1 MSELSLWLAI
11 AGVGALHAL
20 SPANGWLLAAACGVH
35 AHDETQ
41 ARRALG
47 PIACGQVASMTLM
60 ACAFWQGV
68 SVDRALM
75 RDLAVALPI
84 GGALW
89 LCLRRAR
96 QPIRVSAPAR
106 HAGIALL
113 SFLVA
118 SAQGAG
124 LMLVPALVPLCAGAG
139 PASELTA
146 RGSVLAALAVVAVH
160 TAAMLLTTGL
170 LASGVCR
177 AVAALLARSVHR
189 PASQRPMS

>member
-1 MSELSLWLAI
+1 MAELSLWLAI
-11 AGVGALHAL
+11 AAVGALHAL

-35 AHDETQ
+35 GRDEAQ
-41 ARRALG
+41 ARGALG
-47 PIACGQVASMTLM
+47 PIACGQIASMTLL
-60 ACAFWQGV
+60 ACAFSQGV

-75 RDLAVALPI
+75 RDLAIALLI
-84 GGALW
+84 GAVLW
-89 LCLRRAR
+89 LCLRAAR
-96 QPIRVSAPAR
+96 QPIRVGAPAR
-106 HAGIALL
+106 HAAIALW

-124 LMLVPALVPLCAGAG
+124 LMLVPALVPLCAGAA

-146 RGSVLAALAVVAVH
+146 RGSWLAALAAVAVH

-177 AVAALLARSVHR
+177 AVGVLLRGPGSSTR
-189 PASQRPMS
+189 MKTE